1 MIKVEMTSLE
11 IAELTGKQHK
21 HINETIRKKLLPM
34 LEVGRD
40 FDPSI
45 FEVKS
50 TTYVDG
56 SNRKQNTFVLNKY
69 AANALTSYYDLSFA
83 CKLVIQIDT
92 LEKQVIE
99 QQRQLDIMKDIVWQV
114 INGQAYIG
122 QEQALK
128 MAGIKHPR
136 LFMKYLKGN
145 SKFYDSVVYERS
157 LLKMHQCNSHG
168 DKWWKFTKKGFQWL
182 LDGQDK
188 LNDWVG
194 KCKEIEKQKKHL
206 PC

>member
-1 MIKVEMTSLE
+1 MIKVEMTSLQ
-11 IAELTGKQHK
+11 IAELTGKEHRRVRQDIKGKLIKEISLHESVQSVLSVNTSTYT
-21 HINETIRKKLLPM
+21 NERGREY
-34 LEVGRD
+34 EV
-40 FDPSI
+40 
-45 FEVKS
+45 
-50 TTYVDG
+50 Y
-56 SNRKQNTFVLNKY
+56 VLNRY
-69 AANALTSYYDLSFA
+69 AVNALMSSYSMEHA
-83 CKLVIQIDT
+83 VKLVMHIHN
-92 LEKQVIE
+92 LELQVAE
-99 QQRQLDIMKDIVWQV
+99 QERQLGIMKDIVWQV

-145 SKFYDSVVYERS
+145 SKFYDSVVYERN
-157 LLKMHQCNSHG
+157 LLRMHQCNSHG

-194 KCKEIEKQKKHL
+194 KCKDIEKQKKQL